1 MFIVKEKSPRVY
13 FIITIIII
21 NQQTRALLEMSPKK
35 FEEKSAICREI
46 ILQSVK
52 ASFESC
58 IKASR
63 PYKIPMRKRIC
74 LMNWKQL
81 PAGDYKRT

>member
-1 MFIVKEKSPRVY
+1 
-13 FIITIIII
+13 
-21 NQQTRALLEMSPKK
+21 MSPKK

-81 PAGDYKRT
+81 PAGDYTKGPEENVEIKWVAPRRVTPGCEIHGKYR